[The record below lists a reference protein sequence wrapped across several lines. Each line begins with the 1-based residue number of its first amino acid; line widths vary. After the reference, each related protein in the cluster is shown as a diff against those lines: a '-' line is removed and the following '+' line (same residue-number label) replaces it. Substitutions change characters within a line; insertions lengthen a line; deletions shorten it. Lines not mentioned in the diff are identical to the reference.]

1 MIAEAAVEVEGVGEK
16 AAAEESELVVQGGSG
31 QVVEGDA
38 AAAVQEVEVGSVRTG
53 SVGAAAVRMQAGMA
67 AVGGIAAHTSPAVPV
82 EGTVSAGLGPLAASP
97 PDTSDTQR
105 YAARCGC
112 DIRPCASSTSDRGC
126 LGAADAHSCPSR
138 ASSSN
143 VRRCHRLST
152 VAGSG
157 RWRWPAPHW
166 RRRSGIR
173 SRGAR
178 RVGDQAASGGVC
190 RRGSWKGVS
199 RRVPT
204 GRLLACSPGLQGL
217 PVPAC
222 SARPATV
229 WPSSQRVFHSHSDE
243 RMVCPSL
250 LA

>member
-1 MIAEAAVEVEGVGEK
+1 MIAEAGVEVEGAVEK
-16 AAAEESELVVQGGSG
+16 AAAEESELVPRGGFEQAVGAGAAGVQM
-31 QVVEGDA
+31 VEL
-38 AAAVQEVEVGSVRTG
+38 GSVRTG
-53 SVGAAAVRMQAGMA
+53 SVAAAARMQAGMA
-67 AVGGIAAHTSPAVPV
+67 AAGGTAAHTLPAVQA

-138 ASSSN
+138 ASSSS

-152 VAGSG
+152 VAESG
-157 RWRWPAPHW
+157 QWRWPALRW

-173 SRGAR
+173 SRKVWQVGGRAVSAGA
-178 RVGDQAASGGVC
+178 C
-190 RRGSWKGVS
+190 RRGFWKGGS
-199 RRVPT
+199 RRHC
-204 GRLLACSPGLQGL
+204 RLLAYLRYLRSLQGWRG
-217 PVPAC
+217 C
-222 SARPATV
+222 SARLATV
-229 WPSSQRVFHSHSDE
+229 WPSSQPEFHLHSAAAVE
-243 RMVCPSL
+243 RMTCPAP